1 MLFVEILLCA
11 LLAAV
16 WVGLT
21 GDVTL
26 ATFVVGMILGVI
38 IIQLFGRRT
47 LKVLKLNIRHFWPLI
62 QLFFIFLYE
71 LLVAN
76 LTVLRKVFS
85 PKLNIKPGIIKVPIE
100 VEGPFWITTLANM
113 ITLTPGTLTV
123 EVSPD
128 NDYMYVH
135 CLNIDNEDSI
145 VSDIKDTFEK
155 KIQEVYRP

>member
-1 MLFVEILLCA
+1 MMVEILLCVVLA
-11 LLAAV
+11 LI

-21 GDVTL
+21 GKVTL
-26 ATFVVGMILGVI
+26 PAFVVGLVLGFI
-38 IIQLFGRRT
+38 IIKIFGKRS
-47 LKVLKLNIRHFWPLI
+47 LQVLKLNVRHYVPLV

-71 LLVAN
+71 LLIAN
-76 LTVLRKVFS
+76 LTVLVKVFS

-128 NDYMYVH
+128 NDYFYVH
-135 CLNIDNEDSI
+135 CLNIDNEESI
-145 VSDIKDTFEK
+145 ISDIKDTFEK
-155 KIQEVYRP
+155 KILEVYKP

>member
-1 MLFVEILLCA
+1 MLVEILLCA
-11 LLAAV
+11 VLAAV

-21 GDVTL
+21 GEVTL
-26 ATFVVGMILGVI
+26 ATFVVGMILGVL

-47 LKVLKLNIRHFWPLI
+47 LKVLKLNIRHLWPLI

-76 LTVLRKVFS
+76 LTVLSKVFS
-85 PKLNIKPGIIKVPIE
+85 PRLNIKPGIIKVPIE

-123 EVSPD
+123 EISPD
-128 NDYMYVH
+128 NHYFYVH
-135 CLNIDNEDSI
+135 CLNIDNEESI

-155 KIQEVYRP
+155 KILEVYRP

>member
-1 MLFVEILLCA
+1 MLVEIFLSTVLA
-11 LLAAV
+11 LV

-21 GDVTL
+21 GDVSL
-26 ATFVVGMILGVI
+26 PAFVKGLILGVI
-38 IIQLFGRRT
+38 IIHIFGKRT
-47 LKVLKLNIRHFWPLI
+47 LKVLDLNIRHYWPLV
-62 QLFFIFLYE
+62 QLVFIFMYE

-76 LTVLRKVFS
+76 LTVLVKVFS
-85 PKLNIKPGIIKVPIE
+85 PRLNIKPGIIKVPIE

-128 NDYMYVH
+128 NKFFYVH
-135 CLNIDNEDSI
+135 CLNIDNEESI

-155 KIQEVYRP
+155 KIQEVYKP

>member
-1 MLFVEILLCA
+1 MLVIILLTL
-11 LLAAV
+11 LLACV

-21 GDVTL
+21 GEFSV
-26 ATFVVGMILGVI
+26 ATFVVGLLLGFI
-38 IIQLFGRRT
+38 IIRMFGERT
-47 LKVLKLNIRHFWPLI
+47 LKVLNLNIRHILPLI
-62 QLFFIFLYE
+62 ELVFIFLYE
-71 LLVAN
+71 LLIAN
-76 LTVLRKVFS
+76 LTVLAKVFS
-85 PKLNIKPGIIKVPIE
+85 PKLNIKPGIIKVPVE

-128 NDYMYVH
+128 NKYFYVH